1 MPRRKPRTTRASS
14 SANNA
19 VEKFKPKTI
28 DGCNTCPPKKS
39 CEGPEVTFE
48 TSGCLNGGGSIN
60 LRQVQDQVIPMHV
73 ECPGNGKLTVTTC
86 ESINGGGEFTA
97 NQKCGTDI
105 ELCINNSWLDRFVN
119 ARIGDGELVIGTD
132 DSISS
137 IATNDGKFT
146 ANQFDD
152 TSIIFGVDWSKFP
165 VCDLSLVYVGS
176 CWVVNWSQFPA
187 CASGGIV
194 WQDGCWKLDLSG
206 QEISWDQIVGKPD
219 CFPACE
225 EDPEPTPEPTEP
237 PETPEPTD
245 PPETPEPTDP
255 PETPEPTDPPEPECT
270 KDKDCDDGK
279 CCSDD
284 GKCGKK
290 YCPEAEVDCQKN
302 SDCPSGECCSEDG
315 ECGEKYCDPCKDHV
329 ASNKKCE
336 NNKDCP
342 ECEECV
348 EVKSFVSSVFR
359 TTPSSLSYDMRHNRE
374 RIEDLEEQ
382 VRNLTAQLAKLMA

>member
-1 MPRRKPRTTRASS
+1 MPRRKPRTTRDSS

-60 LRQVQDQVIPMHV
+60 LRQVEDQVIPMHV

-86 ESINGGGEFTA
+86 ESIDGGGEFTA

-119 ARIGDGELVIGTD
+119 TRIGDGELVIGTD

-152 TSIIFGVDWSKFP
+152 TSIVFGVDWSKFP
-165 VCDLSLVYVGS
+165 VCDLSLVFVGS
-176 CWVVNWSQFPA
+176 CWVVNWSQFPV
-187 CASGGIV
+187 CPGGGLV
-194 WQDGCWKLDLSG
+194 WENGCWRLDLSD

-225 EDPEPTPEPTEP
+225 EEPDPTDPPTVPEPTPTPS
-237 PETPEPTD
+237 ETPKPTD
-245 PPETPEPTDP
+245 PPTVPEPT
-255 PETPEPTDPPEPECT
+255 EEPEPECE
-270 KDKDCDDGK
+270 KDGDCPDEQ

-329 ASNKKCE
+329 ASDKKCE
-336 NNKDCP
+336 NDNDCP

-359 TTPSSLSYDMRHNRE
+359 TTPSSLSYDMRANRE